1 MDTAILILQ
10 VLILLGLG
18 AASLLFKS
26 FVPKYL
32 EEKGKNLATKQ
43 DVEDITEKVE
53 NVKAEISRSQSV
65 FQAKYRLKHDAC
77 LDALK
82 MVDAHFSH
90 TLQYPDGK
98 SIVKQFA
105 TTEQARDCHSKLI
118 LACENMEIL
127 AVFDEIMFGPKDSAQ
142 SKTPPT
148 DLLNRFRN

>member
-1 MDTAILILQ
+1 
-10 VLILLGLG
+10 
-18 AASLLFKS
+18 
-26 FVPKYL
+26 
-32 EEKGKNLATKQ
+32 
-43 DVEDITEKVE
+43 
-53 NVKAEISRSQSV
+53 
-65 FQAKYRLKHDAC
+65 
-77 LDALK
+77 

-90 TLQYPDGK
+90 TLQYPDCK

-148 DLLNRFRN
+148 DSLNRFRNLIRRELGFGIDLELDRDRAWFGKVVFEPNTEAKKAE